1 MPSKAGGTRAL
12 RVLIEYCASVGLEN
26 YASGHRR
33 WSDTTKAQA
42 MADTLEV
49 GATVNAIAERYG
61 VLPIQLSPWRRQAK
75 QRKLLLPAPKA
86 AEPLRALQ
94 MIGRAHIHYSPLGT
108 IQVLRTDLARGL
120 LHE

>member
-42 MADTLEV
+42 VADTLEV

-61 VLPIQLSPWRRQAK
+61 VLSDPTVAMASTGQAK
-75 QRKLLLPAPKA
+75 KA
-86 AEPLRALQ
+86 VATRAK
-94 MIGRAHIHYSPLGT
+94 GC
-108 IQVLRTDLARGL
+108 
-120 LHE
+120 